1 MIRSIIESSMRWR
14 TVVIA
19 VAALIMVIGIS
30 ELDDITVDVF
40 PEIAPPTVE
49 VQTEALG
56 LSAVEVEQLITVPL
70 EADLLVGVPWLEV
83 MRSES
88 VPGLSSI
95 QMTFQAGT
103 DLMKARQVV
112 QERLTGAHALPNVS
126 KPPQMLQPLSF
137 ANRVMMIGVTSKD
150 LSLMEMSVLARWT
163 IQPRLMGVP
172 GVAHVAIWGQRER
185 QLQVQV
191 DPVRLKE
198 HHVSLIQIIKTAGNA
213 LWLSPLSFLE
223 SSVAGTG
230 GFIETPNQRLGLR
243 HLLPISTAADLAKV
257 PIEDAGLRL
266 GEVATVVEDHQ
277 PLIGDAMTGQ
287 GPGLLFVV
295 EKFPGANTLEVT
307 DDLDEAIEALQPGL
321 AGMQFDTSLYRPAR
335 YIQSAI
341 DNVSR
346 AVIVGLVLVAAAL
359 LALFYDWRAALIGLV
374 SIPTSLLAAVL
385 VIQATDS
392 TFNAMS
398 LAGLVIALGIV
409 IDDAII
415 NADNI
420 LRRMR
425 KPIVRSILET
435 SLAARSP
442 LVFATVIVLLAAV
455 PALFTEGVPGALV
468 RPMIV
473 SYGLAV
479 LASMVVALTI
489 SPALSLILLRRTPL
503 ERRPSPLGAWLQRR
517 YDRLIQASMAAP
529 RAVFVVLTVAALA
542 CLSVLPR
549 FGVSTMPSFRESD
562 LLIQLDGP
570 PGTSRQEMNRILDR
584 VARELRLVPGVRN
597 VGAHVGRAIMA
608 DQVVG
613 INSSELWVSIDPTA
627 DHAKTVAAVEEI
639 VHGYPGFDA
648 DVLTYL
654 NSRFGEVFAEVN
666 EPIVVRLYGQ
676 DLDVLR
682 REAEKIKQAIAGID
696 GIVDPQVEMEP
707 EEPVVE
713 IKVDLAAAQKYG
725 IKPGDVRRAAA
736 TLVAGIEVGNLF
748 EEQKIFQVVVWGTPQ
763 VRNDLDAIRNL
774 LIDAPGGSHVR
785 LGDVASVQIVAAP
798 TVVRRES
805 VARRLDVVAKVSGRS
820 VDAVAGD
827 VSRRIQASKFPLE
840 YRAELIGD
848 FARRQAASKRV
859 MTVVV
864 AAAIGIVLVL
874 QASFGIWGL
883 ALVVFLTL
891 PMALAG
897 GVFAALVTEGT
908 LYLGSLAGF
917 LTVLAITVRQT
928 IMLISDYRKL
938 RHQEGAT
945 LGPELVLRGIR
956 DRAARILMT
965 AIVTALAVL
974 PFLVFGKLPGHEI
987 LRPMAVVILGG
998 LLTSTLYML
1007 CIVPTLYLRFGADA
1021 VADEMLDEEDLDS
1034 GRGIALRD
1042 SPVTL

>member
-1 MIRSIIESSMRWR
+1 
-14 TVVIA
+14 
-19 VAALIMVIGIS
+19 
-30 ELDDITVDVF
+30 
-40 PEIAPPTVE
+40 
-49 VQTEALG
+49 
-56 LSAVEVEQLITVPL
+56 
-70 EADLLVGVPWLEV
+70 
-83 MRSES
+83 
-88 VPGLSSI
+88 
-95 QMTFQAGT
+95 
-103 DLMKARQVV
+103 
-112 QERLTGAHALPNVS
+112 
-126 KPPQMLQPLSF
+126 
-137 ANRVMMIGVTSKD
+137 
-150 LSLMEMSVLARWT
+150 
-163 IQPRLMGVP
+163 
-172 GVAHVAIWGQRER
+172 
-185 QLQVQV
+185 
-191 DPVRLKE
+191 
-198 HHVSLIQIIKTAGNA
+198 
-213 LWLSPLSFLE
+213 
-223 SSVAGTG
+223 
-230 GFIETPNQRLGLR
+230 
-243 HLLPISTAADLAKV
+243 
-257 PIEDAGLRL
+257 
-266 GEVATVVEDHQ
+266 
-277 PLIGDAMTGQ
+277 
-287 GPGLLFVV
+287 
-295 EKFPGANTLEVT
+295 
-307 DDLDEAIEALQPGL
+307 
-321 AGMQFDTSLYRPAR
+321 
-335 YIQSAI
+335 
-341 DNVSR
+341 
-346 AVIVGLVLVAAAL
+346 
-359 LALFYDWRAALIGLV
+359 
-374 SIPTSLLAAVL
+374 
-385 VIQATDS
+385 
-392 TFNAMS
+392 
-398 LAGLVIALGIV
+398 
-409 IDDAII
+409 
-415 NADNI
+415 
-420 LRRMR
+420 
-425 KPIVRSILET
+425 
-435 SLAARSP
+435 
-442 LVFATVIVLLAAV
+442 
-455 PALFTEGVPGALV
+455 
-468 RPMIV
+468 
-473 SYGLAV
+473 
-479 LASMVVALTI
+479 
-489 SPALSLILLRRTPL
+489 
-503 ERRPSPLGAWLQRR
+503 
-517 YDRLIQASMAAP
+517 
-529 RAVFVVLTVAALA
+529 
-542 CLSVLPR
+542 
-549 FGVSTMPSFRESD
+549 MPSFRESD

-584 VARELRLVPGVRN
+584 VARELRLVPGVRD

-613 INSSELWVSIDPTA
+613 INSSELWVSIDPAA
-627 DHAKTVAAVEEI
+627 DHAKAVGAVEEI

-859 MTVVV
+859 MAIVV

-897 GVFAALVTEGT
+897 GVFAALVTGGT

-917 LTVLAITVRQT
+917 LTVLAIAVRQA
-928 IMLISDYRKL
+928 IILISDYRKL
-938 RHQEGAT
+938 GHQEGAT
-945 LGPELVLRGIR
+945 LGPELVVRGTR

-998 LLTSTLYML
+998 LLTSTLYLL

-1021 VADEMLDEEDLDS
+1021 VADEMLDEEGLDS

-1042 SPVTL
+1042 SPVIL